1 MLGGLGDQIKVLK
14 DQFSQLV
21 HQKSSD
27 EYKHAQDIFS
37 KLELQL
43 SDSEEGLHKRFDLVT
58 SMIQAQEQKLL
69 ETMKKY
75 HKATEKQNDVH
86 HEEVKQWAE
95 GLENHLKDLK

>member
-1 MLGGLGDQIKVLK
+1 MLKE
-14 DQFSQLV
+14 QFSQLV

-43 SDSEEGLHKRFDLVT
+43 SDSEEGLHKRFDEVT

-69 ETMKKY
+69 DAMEKY
-75 HKATEKQNDVH
+75 HKEAEKQNDEH
-86 HEEVKQWAE
+86 HVEVKQWA
-95 GLENHLKDLK
+95 